1 MTALHLVHD
10 FMAHYGYLALFCGMA
25 LESLAMPVFSEIVL
39 AYAGY
44 LVGRGEL
51 AFLPS
56 LAASVAGSLGGALVA
71 YEVGR
76 RGGRA
81 LLQSRLGRWIPA
93 DRVERYEARL
103 RRSLGPA
110 VVLGRI
116 LSGVRSV
123 SSYVAGI
130 LRLPRLPFLAYSALG
145 ATIWSGGILLAGV
158 LLGERWETLVALV
171 HSFGLAATL
180 FALAAVVAVVLWRRT
195 ARGTRPR

>member
-1 MTALHLVHD
+1 MTALHIVHD

-44 LVGRGEL
+44 LVARGEL

-56 LAASVAGSLGGALVA
+56 LVASVLGSVAGASLA

-81 LLQSRLGRWIPA
+81 LLTGRLGRWLPA
-93 DRVERYEARL
+93 ERVARYEARL

-123 SSYVAGI
+123 SSYVSGM
-130 LRLPRLPFLAYSALG
+130 LRLPFAPFLAYSALG
-145 ATIWSGGILLAGV
+145 AAIWSGGILTAGL
-158 LLGERWETLVALV
+158 LLGERWETLVELV
-171 HSFGLAATL
+171 HSFGLGLTL
-180 FALAAVVAVVLWRRT
+180 LLSAAVLAFFLWRRMRQ
-195 ARGTRPR
+195 AGGRS